1 MHLRLAG
8 PQARRPGPAHVHGQ
22 RSAGLRSG
30 QVSHQDFRRARG
42 VDPGNAARNPR
53 SQHAR
58 TCLQPTRGAPTM
70 TRQYA
75 SLLPLDVGFDLRVTK
90 HSVRLSTLPLRYLD
104 HGGRQQVTSPD
115 PESAADVLARAGYS
129 VVAFLT
135 ANGRDVQCTPAND
148 APPGAT
154 VDVDPDATPG
164 FTWTG
169 PVWSVQARQDNYW
182 CNGPSLVSAPERP
195 VGPSPT
201 CDPSVS
207 RRQCK
212 RLA

>member
-1 MHLRLAG
+1 
-8 PQARRPGPAHVHGQ
+8 
-22 RSAGLRSG
+22 
-30 QVSHQDFRRARG
+30 
-42 VDPGNAARNPR
+42 
-53 SQHAR
+53 
-58 TCLQPTRGAPTM
+58 M

-104 HGGRQQVTSPD
+104 QGGRQQVTSPD

-182 CNGPSLVSAPERP
+182 CNGPSLVSALERP

-212 RLA
+212 RLAHARAFPRWPSWLRRQRLSGQRGSIAALSMAESVPARHTIPGERSPGPTADEEDGK